1 MMTVDPQAISSGY
14 VVFARPD
21 GSRDQSGIGPFVGV
35 VEDVL
40 TVDGLHYVHVRGG
53 LQNVNEL
60 FLPLAEVRL
69 TCSQQVHLQLAV
81 EDLLGQA
88 WQLPLGAAA
97 ARPSGFWG

>member
-1 MMTVDPQAISSGY
+1 MMTVDPQDISSGY

-21 GSRDQSGIGPFVGV
+21 GSRDQSRIGQFVGV

-40 TVDGLHYVHVRGG
+40 VVDGLHHVHVRGG

-60 FLPLAEVRL
+60 FLPLDAVRFVG
-69 TCSQQVHLQLAV
+69 SQQVHLQLAV

-88 WQLPLGAAA
+88 WHLPLDAAA
-97 ARPSGFWG
+97 LQPSGFWG